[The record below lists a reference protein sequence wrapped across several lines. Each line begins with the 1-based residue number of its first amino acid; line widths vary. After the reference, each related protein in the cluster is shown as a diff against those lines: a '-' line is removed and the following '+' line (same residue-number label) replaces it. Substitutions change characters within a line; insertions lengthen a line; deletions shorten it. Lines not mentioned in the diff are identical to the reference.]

1 VAALV
6 GAAISNVTASI
17 AAANASPPKATDAAA
32 PAVAAETPETREMVT
47 SHFPLEGQY
56 VVIDQLNDGVL
67 REGLCFKV
75 SKEGAVQPVFVVAFG
90 DGFWLG
96 FPPGKPWAMCPESR
110 QVNIGGVYVANRSYV
125 VEGYMLRSTLIE
137 GWKVFEQ
144 FVHPWHVWPKENGA
158 EENAKLE
165 ARWFCPAGKRRLPPL
180 CSGDLVECTGKVW
193 SGSGNTGVSGA
204 GVTFIAWAQGA
215 LDEKQVK
222 NFAVVAKPNGRLT
235 WAQLA
240 GRDKGFLSR
249 SSPAR
254 MASSVELEAHWEK
267 LPEFLAESTVSCVN
281 SLFARMP
288 AVDVPPEVAET
299 RLAAQ
304 KEHAR
309 QIRQKTCSSSQG
321 GSSQGGSSQGGSS
334 RGPRPAK
341 PVVAKPLADVLP
353 ADLKSV
359 TVSFLRKQTVL
370 QLQTLCTAKGI
381 AFSATTADAEDLIK
395 NLIIYRDGAGK
406 ARRKTVAHKDRT
418 DQRPDQLDGF
428 GDSEGGAAADAAP
441 AALAS
446 DRKRGSR
453 QPQAEEEEEQDRQER
468 RTRDREATG
477 REHTSSGWPMP
488 ISKRT
493 EREREKTERER
504 EKTRRAHG
512 KKRKERSRTRTRSPS
527 SSSSHHRG
535 RSRHSSPPQQR
546 YSRRRSQESSGPDSP
561 VTPWEVIKDRE
572 DEAASIADDRARRQ
586 VRIDRHDRKKYEE
599 NQKRRKEDW
608 RRYQERGR

>member
-1 VAALV
+1 
-6 GAAISNVTASI
+6 
-17 AAANASPPKATDAAA
+17 
-32 PAVAAETPETREMVT
+32 
-47 SHFPLEGQY
+47 
-56 VVIDQLNDGVL
+56 
-67 REGLCFKV
+67 
-75 SKEGAVQPVFVVAFG
+75 
-90 DGFWLG
+90 
-96 FPPGKPWAMCPESR
+96 
-110 QVNIGGVYVANRSYV
+110 
-125 VEGYMLRSTLIE
+125 
-137 GWKVFEQ
+137 
-144 FVHPWHVWPKENGA
+144 
-158 EENAKLE
+158 
-165 ARWFCPAGKRRLPPL
+165 
-180 CSGDLVECTGKVW
+180 
-193 SGSGNTGVSGA
+193 
-204 GVTFIAWAQGA
+204 
-215 LDEKQVK
+215 
-222 NFAVVAKPNGRLT
+222 
-235 WAQLA
+235 
-240 GRDKGFLSR
+240 
-249 SSPAR
+249 
-254 MASSVELEAHWEK
+254 
-267 LPEFLAESTVSCVN
+267 
-281 SLFARMP
+281 
-288 AVDVPPEVAET
+288 
-299 RLAAQ
+299 
-304 KEHAR
+304 
-309 QIRQKTCSSSQG
+309 
-321 GSSQGGSSQGGSS
+321 
-334 RGPRPAK
+334 
-341 PVVAKPLADVLP
+341 LADVLP

-406 ARRKTVAHKDRT
+406 SRRKTVAHKDRT
-418 DQRPDQLDGF
+418 DQWPDQLDGF

-512 KKRKERSRTRTRSPS
+512 KKRKERSRSRTRSPS

-586 VRIDRHDRKKYEE
+586 VRIDRH
-599 NQKRRKEDW
+599 
-608 RRYQERGR
+608 

>member
-1 VAALV
+1 
-6 GAAISNVTASI
+6 
-17 AAANASPPKATDAAA
+17 
-32 PAVAAETPETREMVT
+32 
-47 SHFPLEGQY
+47 
-56 VVIDQLNDGVL
+56 
-67 REGLCFKV
+67 
-75 SKEGAVQPVFVVAFG
+75 
-90 DGFWLG
+90 
-96 FPPGKPWAMCPESR
+96 
-110 QVNIGGVYVANRSYV
+110 
-125 VEGYMLRSTLIE
+125 
-137 GWKVFEQ
+137 
-144 FVHPWHVWPKENGA
+144 
-158 EENAKLE
+158 
-165 ARWFCPAGKRRLPPL
+165 
-180 CSGDLVECTGKVW
+180 
-193 SGSGNTGVSGA
+193 
-204 GVTFIAWAQGA
+204 
-215 LDEKQVK
+215 
-222 NFAVVAKPNGRLT
+222 
-235 WAQLA
+235 
-240 GRDKGFLSR
+240 
-249 SSPAR
+249 

-267 LPEFLAESTVSCVN
+267 LPDFLAESTVSRVG
-281 SLFARMP
+281 SLFTRMP
-288 AVDVPPEVAET
+288 AVDVPSEVAET

-321 GSSQGGSSQGGSS
+321 GSSQGGGSS

-395 NLIIYRDGAGK
+395 NLIIYRDGAGQP
-406 ARRKTVAHKDRT
+406 RRKTVAHKDRT

-488 ISKRT
+488 AGSKRT
-493 EREREKTERER
+493 ERKREKTERER

-512 KKRKERSRTRTRSPS
+512 KKRKERSRSRTRSPS

-572 DEAASIADDRARRQ
+572 DEAASIADDRARRKE
-586 VRIDRHDRKKYEE
+586 RIDRHERKKYEE
-599 NQKRRKEDW
+599 KCRKEDW